1 MAKTKQTAR
10 NSTGGAPP
18 TAELARMAA
27 RTPSV
32 RSEDR
37 AEEHRWVMFNPS
49 SARPWTIQ
57 PLDDKQS
64 TVSFAEGDREIPRPI
79 DLWCRANPGVA
90 LDAVRCQRWSLG
102 MESSDGEEDEETSSS
117 DDEITPASRST
128 EKQSL
133 DVKVIQYSSVTKE
146 YKGRAFRGQ
155 WFPLTF
161 HQLVLH
167 DDPVENIKQLMKEDD
182 WCLNNPDKPRNL
194 PIGWR
199 SDTPAENK
207 ELTAIKI
214 MYRSR
219 GMNCV
224 AMAAA
229 NLLARNDPRTARI
242 VSMCDQNFNNLR
254 RFAAWLNGN
263 THWGSRDILKSLE
276 TSSSSRPSPRSLME
290 HILSR
295 DTGVFVVQLIDNE
308 GNSSHSVGINCFNQT
323 IHDCAEVYALV
334 LSISSL
340 SFCTGTGHK
349 CVGFI
354 SAYKLEMKPTK
365 GTKRS
370 RNSNNDH

>member
-1 MAKTKQTAR
+1 MAKTKQTAKS
-10 NSTGGAPP
+10 STGGAPP
-18 TAELARMAA
+18 RAELARMAA

-32 RSEDR
+32 PSEDQ
-37 AEEHRWVMFNPS
+37 AEEHRWIMFNAS

-57 PLDDKQS
+57 PLRDKQS
-64 TVSFAEGDREIPRPI
+64 AISFAEGDREIPQPI
-79 DLWCRANPGVA
+79 AVWCRANPGVS
-90 LDAVRCQRWSLG
+90 LDAVRCQRWSLAV
-102 MESSDGEEDEETSSS
+102 ENSDDDEDEETPDS
-117 DDEITPASRST
+117 DDEITPASRPT
-128 EKQSL
+128 KVLAL

-146 YKGRAFRGQ
+146 YMGRAFRGQ
-155 WFPLTF
+155 WFPLVF

-182 WCLNNPDKPRNL
+182 WCPKNPGKPRNL

-199 SDTPAENK
+199 SDASAEKK
-207 ELTAIKI
+207 ELTSIKI
-214 MYRSR
+214 KYRTQ

-229 NLLARNDPRTARI
+229 NLIARNDPRTARI
-242 VSMCDQNFNNLR
+242 VSTCDQDFNNLR
-254 RFAAWLNGN
+254 RFAAWFNEN
-263 THWGSRDILKSLE
+263 THWGSRDVLKSLE
-276 TSSSSRPSPRSLME
+276 PVSSSRPSPRFLME

-295 DTGVFVVQLIDNE
+295 DSGVFVVQLIDAE

-323 IHDCAEVYALV
+323 VHDCAEEYALV

-340 SFCTGTGHK
+340 SLCTGTGHN
-349 CVGFI
+349 CVGFL

-370 RNSNNDH
+370 RNTNIDN